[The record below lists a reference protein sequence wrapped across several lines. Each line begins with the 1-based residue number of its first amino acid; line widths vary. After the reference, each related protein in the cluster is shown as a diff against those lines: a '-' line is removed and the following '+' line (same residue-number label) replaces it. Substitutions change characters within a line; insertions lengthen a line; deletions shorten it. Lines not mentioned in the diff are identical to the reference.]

1 MRAGCDNPIKRAKRS
16 GSIFSDIPLTFS
28 PEGSEF
34 IVDPVSGNLSKKTC
48 LFVGSMSKT
57 PALDLLL
64 HELSLATPGGYAVG
78 LHIRYVS
85 PLIMV
90 NTYPEE
96 WQEIYTAKVYGLR
109 DPTLAWGLSH
119 TGVRRWSEI
128 GLPDP
133 FGILKESA
141 EYGMHYGMICSIGP
155 LSSRTIAGAT
165 RPDREYTQ
173 EEMEHVHKIV
183 QRMHDLSVPPTKLSN
198 AQIEAL
204 RCIAEGDRH
213 AAAAAKLGISESAFK
228 ARLTSARQKLMA
240 RTTAEA
246 VQRAKEYGLI

>member
-1 MRAGCDNPIKRAKRS
+1 MTKA
-16 GSIFSDIPLTFS
+16 
-28 PEGSEF
+28 
-34 IVDPVSGNLSKKTC
+34 PV
-48 LFVGSMSKT
+48 
-57 PALDLLL
+57 LDLLL
-64 HELSLATPGGYAVG
+64 HEMSLASPSGFAVG

-90 NTYPEE
+90 NTYPDT
-96 WQEIYTAKVYGLR
+96 WQEVYTAKLFGLR

-119 TGVRRWSEI
+119 TGTRRWSEI

-133 FGILKESA
+133 FGILSVA
-141 EYGMHYGMICSIGP
+141 ASHGLQYGMIASIGP
-155 LSSRTIAGAT
+155 MSSRTIAGAA
-165 RPDREYTQ
+165 RSDREFSD
-173 EEMEHVHKIV
+173 EEMEHVYRIV
-183 QRMHDLSVPPTKLSN
+183 QRMHDLSEPPARLSK
-198 AQIEAL
+198 AQADAL

-213 AAAAAKLGISESAFK
+213 TAAAARLGISESAFK

>member
-1 MRAGCDNPIKRAKRS
+1 
-16 GSIFSDIPLTFS
+16 
-28 PEGSEF
+28 
-34 IVDPVSGNLSKKTC
+34 
-48 LFVGSMSKT
+48 MSKT
-57 PALDLLL
+57 PALVLLL
-64 HELSLATPGGYAVG
+64 HDLSLRTPGGDAVG

-85 PLIMV
+85 PLIVV
-90 NTYPEE
+90 NEYPRE
-96 WQEIYTAKVYGLR
+96 WQEVYTAKVYGLR

-133 FGILKESA
+133 FGILKEAA
-141 EYGMHYGMICSIGP
+141 EYGMVYGLVGSVGP
-155 LSSRTIAGAT
+155 LSSRTIVGAT
-165 RPDREYTQ
+165 RDDREYT
-173 EEMEHVHKIV
+173 EDEMEDILQIV
-183 QRMHDLSVPPTKLSN
+183 QRMHDVSVPPTKLSK

-228 ARLTSARQKLMA
+228 ARLSSAREKLMA

-246 VQRAKEYGLI
+246 IQRAKEYGLL

>member
-1 MRAGCDNPIKRAKRS
+1 MTKA
-16 GSIFSDIPLTFS
+16 
-28 PEGSEF
+28 
-34 IVDPVSGNLSKKTC
+34 PV
-48 LFVGSMSKT
+48 
-57 PALDLLL
+57 LDLLL
-64 HELSLATPGGYAVG
+64 HELSLAAPAGFAVG

-90 NTYPEE
+90 NTYPDS
-96 WQEIYTAKVYGLR
+96 WQEVYTSKLYGLR

-119 TGVRRWSEI
+119 TGTRRWSQI

-133 FGILKESA
+133 FGILQESA
-141 EYGMHYGMICSIGP
+141 QYGLKYGMIASIGP
-155 LSSRTIAGAT
+155 MSSRTIAGAS
-165 RPDREYTQ
+165 RADREFT
-173 EEMEHVHKIV
+173 EDEMELVYRIVH
-183 QRMHDLSVPPTKLSN
+183 RMHDLSEPPARLSK
-198 AQIEAL
+198 AQADAL
-204 RCIAEGDRH
+204 KCIAEGDRH